1 MNFQCSVPL
10 FFILRDDPFLRV
22 AVGYTVSGAKLVEEV
37 LAADAEVCFLCCCA
51 VVEACVDYL
60 FRVVSEMSID
70 SVRMSEAR

>member
-1 MNFQCSVPL
+1 L

-22 AVGYTVSGAKLVEEV
+22 AVRDAVSGAKLVEEV

-70 SVRMSEAR
+70 SVRMSEDR